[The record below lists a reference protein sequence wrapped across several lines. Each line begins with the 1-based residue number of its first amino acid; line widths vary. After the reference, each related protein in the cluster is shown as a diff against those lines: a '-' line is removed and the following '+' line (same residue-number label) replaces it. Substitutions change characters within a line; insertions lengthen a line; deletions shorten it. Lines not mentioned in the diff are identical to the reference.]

1 MVLSTLLFPSGHQR
15 AAYFTRV
22 SSALF
27 VAFLLCFSSNLSAEN
42 DSHSKNGKSDR
53 KYIGKDYIDTS
64 VQRAIYII
72 NEAADLGGVGFKQK
86 EAIVEAKNIAQRLKG
101 EVKGDVNER
110 YALWKVSELDW
121 LIYLEE
127 KDLVLQKVRQGQMT
141 VQQCI
146 ADYNME
152 VGRPRPDFK
161 TLMRL
166 HSQMGELDARRA
178 NEMAGSIEKR
188 SAVVSRESMVA
199 LEKAL
204 MSGAMAMA
212 REEFKYCLRNRQY
225 LALSSGKFAQLESR
239 MSACERSRDELPL
252 VKSESDSAQAMLATH
267 RLGEARDAI
276 AGAKCR
282 LIDIRSCVPA
292 QDAGECM
299 TRLSQ
304 LERALGRQEDSLVRV
319 NLDLL
324 HARGVDAANQ
334 YLQAVLRKAGVCH
347 EKTARV
353 DQAILA
359 VASPAEKSK
368 VTKEI
373 DAVAESADGGT
384 DIFAEMRKKA
394 KIKAQDRLDSIQIE
408 KEERM
413 RIAQAHLDSVDAE
426 ARKEAAQE
434 FQKNQDVAKQSASEI
449 YVLIEKNKA
458 KAASDLFYAKQT
470 SLYQYLPQ
478 EAFAMLETTVKQVND
493 LKGESGSGGIA
504 YLVPATAAEQQPAAS
519 NTAAKSPEKKG
530 DANREKAA
538 AIIAKVYDM
547 LERNDV
553 RGASRQFDREKSFLK
568 NSLDK
573 ETYDMLSTTISQAIR
588 K

>member
-1 MVLSTLLFPSGHQR
+1 MIV
-15 AAYFTRV
+15 
-22 SSALF
+22 
-27 VAFLLCFSSNLSAEN
+27 LLCVSFSSFSLHADESIPQ
-42 DSHSKNGKSDR
+42 SGGKKSDR
-53 KYIGKDYIDTS
+53 KYIGKDYIDTT

-86 EAIVEAKNIAQRLKG
+86 EAVAAAKKIALQLRS

-110 YALWKVSELDW
+110 YALWKVGELEW

-127 KDLVLQKVRQGQMT
+127 KDLVLQNIRQGQMT
-141 VQQCI
+141 IQRLI
-146 ADYNME
+146 TDYNTE

-166 HSQMGELDARRA
+166 HAQMGERDASRA

-188 SAVVSRESMVA
+188 SAVVSREALVA

-204 MSGAMAMA
+204 MSGAMDRAD
-212 REEFKYCLRNRQY
+212 EEFKYCLRNRQY
-225 LALSSGKFAQLESR
+225 LALSSGKFEQLESR
-239 MSACERSRDELPL
+239 MSACERSHDELPL
-252 VKSESDSAQAMLATH
+252 VKSGADSAQAMLAKN

-276 AGAKCR
+276 AGAKYR

-292 QDAGECM
+292 QDASECM
-299 TRLSQ
+299 ARLTL
-304 LERALGRQEDSLVRV
+304 LERTLSRQEDSLVKV

-324 HARGVDAANQ
+324 HGRGVDAANE
-334 YLQAVLRKAGVCH
+334 YLQSVLRKSGVCH

-373 DAVAESADGGT
+373 DAVAESNDGGA

-394 KIKAQDRLDSIQIE
+394 KIKAQDRLDSIQVE
-408 KEERM
+408 KEERT

-449 YVLIEKNKA
+449 YGLIEKNKA
-458 KAASDLFYAKQT
+458 KAASDLFNVKKT

-478 EAFAMLETTVKQVND
+478 EAFAMLETTIRQIMD
-493 LKGESGSGGIA
+493 PKGESGSGEIA
-504 YLVPATAAEQQPAAS
+504 YLVPATAAEQQPAAL
-519 NTAAKSPEKKG
+519 TAAAKSPEKKG
-530 DANREKAA
+530 DGKSEKAA
-538 AIIAKVYDM
+538 EIIAKVYDM
-547 LERNDV
+547 LEHNDV
-553 RGASRQFDREKSFLK
+553 RGASKQFDRERSFLK
-568 NSLDK
+568 SSLDK
-573 ETYDMLSTTISQAIR
+573 ETYDMLNATISQAVQ